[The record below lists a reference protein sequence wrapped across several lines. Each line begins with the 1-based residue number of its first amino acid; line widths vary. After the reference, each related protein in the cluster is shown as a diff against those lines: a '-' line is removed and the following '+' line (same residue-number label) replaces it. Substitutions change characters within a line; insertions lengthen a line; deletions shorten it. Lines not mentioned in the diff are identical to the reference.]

1 MAALKLADVRD
12 KKKASGGPYKG
23 LNYQDIVRSK
33 IKDKKP
39 FTIGDKDNANKVYGM
54 SFQQNSNQFILSY
67 AASKTSKKISGSKPI
82 TQFFKDEDF
91 GGGKGSGGGSQDTT
105 WTESLQCYYLSLL
118 YNTSLSK
125 LDNKNTSLADLTKQD
140 KYCFT
145 YDKSKKIK
153 AKDCFNNCPED
164 WFEKE
169 VFIKTAN
176 AIYSSKE
183 GAKFKGKR
191 VYFHRGSPFMNAV
204 YKNKKMAF
212 DFDKKVARA
221 DNTSTTAPGT
231 FSDDKW
237 NPGDIWMSTLDP
249 TTKDPFISKKGVVPV
264 EWTTLR
270 EAVYSQR
277 TTTLGISLKKV
288 EGSTAKITS
297 FNLPTRKHNKKVRFL
312 GYQFGQ
318 TGDFFNSAD
327 MYLHFSDGIMQLRA
341 TQTTKSWQGEMKGV
355 AAAMGKIGG
364 GNVNFY
370 TEDIFGRSI
379 GYGEVKSS
387 WSEIK
392 YNGGSLSKFYE
403 LYDRFLN
410 NQYKTDIQEVVSKNE
425 FKKKASNYVNPK
437 GKKSGPAFY
446 FGKFMCLLMLE
457 TINADTKSAKL
468 NEFATAVIRYA
479 MSNTDIST
487 FYIKVS

>member
-39 FTIGDKDNANKVYGM
+39 FIVGAKNNTNIVYGV
-54 SFQQNSNQFILSY
+54 SFQQQGTQFVLSY
-67 AASKTSKKISGSKPI
+67 ATSKTAKKPTGSKPI

-91 GGGKGSGGGSQDTT
+91 GGGKGSGGGAQDTT

-118 YNTSLSK
+118 YNSPLST
-125 LDNKNTSLADLTKQD
+125 LTNANTSLKDLTKQGT
-140 KYCFT
+140 YCFT
-145 YDKSKKIK
+145 YDKTKKIT

-169 VFIKTAN
+169 IFIKTAN
-176 AIYSSKE
+176 AIYKSDY
-183 GAKFKGKR
+183 GAKFKGKT

-204 YKNKKMAF
+204 YNNKKQAF
-212 DFDKKVARA
+212 DHDKKVAKT
-221 DNTSTTAPGT
+221 DNTATIAPGS

-249 TTKDPFISKKGVVPV
+249 LTKEPFVSKKGIVPV

-270 EAVYSQR
+270 ESVFSQK

-288 EGSTAKITS
+288 EGSTAKITP
-297 FNLPTRKHNKKVRFL
+297 FNLPKRKHNKKVRYL

-341 TQTTKSWQGEMKGV
+341 TQTIKSWQGEMKGA

-370 TEDIFGRSI
+370 TEDIFKKSI
-379 GYGEVKSS
+379 GYSVVKSE

-392 YNGGSLSKFYE
+392 YNSGALNKFYG
-403 LYDRFLN
+403 LYKRFLN
-410 NQYKTDIQEVVSKNE
+410 FQYNTEEQTVLSKSE
-425 FKKKASNYVNPK
+425 FKKRASNYRNPK
-437 GKKSGPAFY
+437 GGKSGPAFY
-446 FGKFMCLLMLE
+446 FGKYMCLLMLE
-457 TINADTKSAKL
+457 TINADGQSTKL
-468 NEFATAVIRYA
+468 HEFATSVIRYA